1 MSSSAEP
8 QPGRMSG
15 GWPLRR
21 PTGVLAIDPVPLFRE
36 GLAALSER
44 TPGIRLLGMTGNMHN
59 AVALCERLRPDVVMI
74 DSVLDPRCHLG
85 QLLASG
91 DEGVGVLAVVRE
103 PLRHQRYLATALG
116 AGVHGIV
123 LRSAEPAQLVDA
135 IRRTHLERRYLD
147 PEMAALASGLGVR
160 HTMTARQPLSRRE
173 YQVLQ
178 LISDGMENQ
187 AIAKALFVSVETIRT
202 HVKSILRKLHARD
215 RAHAVAVA
223 FRLGVLV
230 THREGPVMDV
240 PTARAPIANGHG
252 PEQLPRLPHRPL
264 VTATGQPVRSTPIS
278 RPAAR

>member
-1 MSSSAEP
+1 MSSSAEL
-8 QPGRMSG
+8 QPGRTTG
-15 GWPLRR
+15 GWPGRR
-21 PTGVLAIDPVPLFRE
+21 PTTVLAIDPVPLFRE
-36 GLAALSER
+36 GLAALAER
-44 TPGIRLLGMTGNMHN
+44 TPGIRLLGVTGNMHT
-59 AVALCERLRPDVVMI
+59 AVSMSERLRPDVVMV

-91 DEGVGVLAVVRE
+91 DEPVTVLAVVRE
-103 PLRHQRYLATALG
+103 PLRHQRYLAAALA
-116 AGVHGIV
+116 AGIHGIV
-123 LRSAEPAQLVDA
+123 LRTAEPAQLVDA

-147 PEMAALASGLGVR
+147 PEMAALASGMGLR

-202 HVKSILRKLHARD
+202 HVKNILRKLHARD

-230 THREGPVMDV
+230 THREGPVMEV
-240 PTARAPIANGHG
+240 PVARLPIANGHG
-252 PEQLPRLPHRPL
+252 PVL
-264 VTATGQPVRSTPIS
+264 ATSV
-278 RPAAR
+278 RPAQP